1 MCPENQ
7 ISRKVIEV
15 TTRENEA
22 NDLKQH
28 KEKLELLV
36 KDWLEKPIPCDSG
49 SSLEDYYWEKLFPLA
64 CEVFLQKEKT
74 KINEL
79 GVNAIVMTVGFSPE
93 PQILTILACKPK
105 RVFFLYTSKTE
116 KYLDVIVEMTKLK
129 PSLYEKYEVQ
139 ETDPLDIYKIV
150 IEVWQKWSGQM
161 KLAADITGGTKS
173 MTGGL
178 AMVAALLSLPIIY
191 VSGDFIPQRRRPR
204 PGTEKMELLPNPYQ
218 VFGTIKEKEAA
229 ELFRRMDYQGA
240 SKLYCEL
247 ANNVPSSEKFEI
259 LFALSEAYYRWD
271 VLDFETARE
280 SLSETVRLMKKY
292 RLGANWQDLSELLS
306 RQADRLK
313 HLFALMPDKPGDA
326 TLELLKDLDA
336 VQSLL
341 FTIWPGSI
349 RRANLGM
356 WDGASLLLYRMIEI
370 MGQRRLA
377 RYGLDTADPDYSV
390 IPEEKL
396 ENCLGLFNEIRG
408 SLKMDQ
414 TTALPNP
421 ISLMDGY
428 ILLQALED
436 DYSLEHVEKIGSK
449 IHWGKFVNEIKKR
462 NYSILAHGFV
472 FVSEDQYEEFKKTGL
487 QLLKLFC
494 LVEEIDFEAS
504 SEEYAFLSSDLLD
517 CQL

>member
-1 MCPENQ
+1 M
-7 ISRKVIEV
+7 
-15 TTRENEA
+15 TTMENEEK
-22 NDLKQH
+22 DVLQS

-36 KDWLEKPIPCDSG
+36 EEWLKEPIPGDSNNL
-49 SSLEDYYWEKLFPLA
+49 LEDYYWDKLFPLA

-79 GVNAIVMTVGFSPE
+79 GVDAVVMTVGFSPE
-93 PQILTILACKPK
+93 PQILTILACEPK

-116 KYLDVIVEMTKLK
+116 QYLDLIVEVTKLK
-129 PSLYEKYEVQ
+129 PSFYEKYEVQ

-150 IEVWQKWSGQM
+150 VEVWQKWAGQM

-191 VSGDFIPQRRRPR
+191 VSGVFIPQRRRPR
-204 PGTEKMELLPNPYQ
+204 PGTERMELLPNPYQ

-259 LFALSEAYYRWD
+259 LFALSEGYYRWD
-271 VLDFETARE
+271 ALDFEAAVK
-280 SLSETVRLMKKY
+280 SLSEAARLINKY
-292 RLGANWQDLSELLS
+292 RTGSNWQKLSDLLS
-306 RQADRLK
+306 LQVDRLE
-313 HLFALMPDKPGDA
+313 HLFKLMPDKPGEA
-326 TLELLKDLDA
+326 TLDLLKNLDA

-341 FTIWPGSI
+341 FTIWPGSL

-370 MGQRRLA
+370 MAQRRLA
-377 RYGLDTADPDYSV
+377 RYGLDTADPDYSFL
-390 IPEEKL
+390 PEEKL
-396 ENCLGLFNEIRG
+396 EKCLSRFNDIRG

-414 TTALPNP
+414 ITALPNP

-428 ILLQALED
+428 ILLQVLED
-436 DYSLEHVEKIGSK
+436 DYSLEHADKTGQK

-462 NYSILAHGFV
+462 NYSILAHGFI
-472 FVSEDQYEEFKKTGL
+472 FVSEDQYQDFKKMGL

-494 LVEEIDFEAS
+494 LVEEIDFEATS
-504 SEEYAFLSSDLLD
+504 AKYAFLSSDLLS
-517 CQL
+517 C